1 MFFDDEQFNKFK
13 DERTIK
19 DGQDQLM
26 NVKCAKNML
35 YKDYTKDQVVG
46 FFKELK
52 SCLTL

>member
-1 MFFDDEQFNKFK
+1 MFSDDEQFNKFK

-35 YKDYTKDQVVG
+35 YKDYTKDQVVS
-46 FFKELK
+46 FFNELK